1 MGQKLFYSLALAV
14 SLPLFSSG
22 CTTQSSWTAPG
33 KTSWMDKV
41 GSSVKGGSSK
51 LVGVLAPKKDT
62 AFDPSPP
69 PNGKPGAGV
78 YVAMAQLSE
87 RNQNFDEAEA
97 QYKKA
102 LAIDANH
109 LGGLMGLAHLEDRR
123 NNLEVATKL
132 YQKAAKKHPK
142 DASTHNDLGLCFHR
156 RGMLN
161 EAGKSLQRAVALQ
174 ADNKLY
180 RNNLAAV
187 YVEQGKTKDA
197 LSQLTAAHGEAV
209 GNYNLAYLLAQKQD
223 NSAALVHFRKAAE
236 KDPSLVAAQ
245 QWIAKLSPAEN
256 HNASTA
262 FPDRNGY
269 ATAAGQGTNPTYV
282 ADATG
287 SGLQRASGVSQYPAG
302 GVGTGM
308 ENRGIQYP
316 PARPSNG
323 AADAMPPT
331 PGNNRLPST
340 SGNGG

>member
-1 MGQKLFYSLALAV
+1 MGQKLIYSLALAV
-14 SLPLFSSG
+14 SVPLFSSG
-22 CTTQSSWTAPG
+22 CATQSTWTAPG

-41 GSSVKGGSSK
+41 GSSVKSGSSK
-51 LVGVLAPKKDT
+51 VVGVITPKKDT
-62 AFDPSPP
+62 ASDPSPP
-69 PNGKPGAGV
+69 PSGKPGAGV

-109 LGGLMGLAHLEDRR
+109 MGALMGLAHLEDRR
-123 NNLEVATKL
+123 NNLEAATKL

-142 DASTHNDLGLCFHR
+142 EASTHNDLGLCFHR

-180 RNNLAAV
+180 HNNLAAV
-187 YVEQGKTKDA
+187 YVEQGKTKEA

-236 KDPSLVAAQ
+236 KDPSLVAAR
-245 QWIAKLSPAEN
+245 QWIAKLSPAEG
-256 HNASTA
+256 HNAS
-262 FPDRNGY
+262 
-269 ATAAGQGTNPTYV
+269 AAGHGTNAAYV
-282 ADATG
+282 ADSRG
-287 SGLQRASGVSQYPAG
+287 SGLQRASGVSRDGQYSAG
-302 GVGTGM
+302 AAGSGM
-308 ENRGIQYP
+308 ENRGMQYP

-331 PGNNRLPST
+331 PSSNRLPSV
-340 SGNGG
+340 SPNGG